1 VPKVVDKKEKAAAI
15 GRAAL
20 SAFRKAGY
28 HRTRMADIAEAA
40 GIGKGT
46 LYEYFDDKADVLHF
60 LFDDYFQAFKEGALR
75 AMQSAASPGARLL
88 RLVEFAFEHVSEWQ
102 DHCAVYVDYFGAV
115 RAEDEKRFALD
126 EIYEDMGAWVQA
138 LIQQA
143 QAEGEMAQDLDAT
156 ATSELLLSVF
166 DGVVLHDI
174 FAARRCDRSALRN
187 AALRLLT
194 QGLVGLPPG
203 ELPCVAGEPGD
214 TPC

>member
-1 VPKVVDKKEKAAAI
+1 VDKKAKAAAI
-15 GRAAL
+15 ARAAL
-20 SAFRKAGY
+20 GAFRKAGY

-40 GIGKGT
+40 GVGKGT
-46 LYEYFDDKADVLHF
+46 LYEYFDDKADVLHV

-88 RLVEFAFEHVSEWQ
+88 RLVEFAFEHVAEWKH
-102 DHCAVYVDYFGAV
+102 HCAVYVDYFGTA
-115 RAEDEKRFALD
+115 RPEGEKRFALD
-126 EIYEDMGAWVQA
+126 EIYADMGTWLQD
-138 LIQQA
+138 LIEQA
-143 QAEGEMAQDLDAT
+143 QHEGEMAQDLDAT

-174 FAARRCDRSALRN
+174 FAGRRCDRNALRN

-194 QGLVGLPPG
+194 QGLVGGAPD
-203 ELPCVAGEPGD
+203 ELPSLTGKPGK